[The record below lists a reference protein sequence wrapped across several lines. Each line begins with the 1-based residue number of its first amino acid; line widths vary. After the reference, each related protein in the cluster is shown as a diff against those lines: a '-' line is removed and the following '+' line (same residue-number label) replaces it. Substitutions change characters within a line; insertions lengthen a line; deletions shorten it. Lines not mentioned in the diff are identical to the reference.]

1 MVLASNKRAFFDY
14 EILERFTAGIVLSG
28 AEVKTI
34 KKGRA
39 DMSGSFASIDN
50 GEAWLKNMH
59 VPLYGPARRNYVD
72 YDADANRKLLL
83 NKKELEYIATKT
95 HEKGI
100 SLIPLKLHSNHGL
113 VKVELGLAKG
123 KKKADKR
130 ETIKKRDFERGR
142 DRMIKTICNT

>member
-39 DMSGSFASIDN
+39 DMSGAFASIDQ
-50 GEAWLKNMH
+50 GEAWIKNMH

-72 YDADANRKLLL
+72 YDAEANRKLLL
-83 NKKELEYIATKT
+83 NQKELEHIATKT

-113 VKVELGLAKG
+113 IKVELGLAKG

-130 ETIKKRDFERGR
+130 ETIKKRDFERNR
-142 DRMIKTICNT
+142 DRMMKEY